1 MAGLTDLLGAALS
14 EENIRQ
20 IASQLGASGSQVQS
34 AIGMALPA
42 LLQGLQR
49 NAADPQGAKSLAN
62 ALQRDHDGSILD
74 DLMGFLSNAQQGPG
88 AGILRH
94 VLGDKR
100 EVVQQGI
107 GKAAGINPSQVGG
120 LLEMLAPLVM
130 GALGKTTRQQGAGVG
145 SLFDLL
151 GQATYQMQQR
161 QPQAFNLV
169 NMLLDQNHDG
179 SVMDD
184 VARMLGNFLKR

>member
-14 EENIRQ
+14 EDTIGQ
-20 IASQLGASGSQVQS
+20 MAKQLGAEDNQVQS
-34 AIGMALPA
+34 AIEMALPA

-49 NAADPQGAKSLAN
+49 NVADPQGAESLAN
-62 ALQRDHDGSILD
+62 ALQRDHDGGILD

-107 GKAAGINPSQVGG
+107 GQATGISPSQIGG
-120 LLEMLAPLVM
+120 LLEMLAPVVM
-130 GALGKTTRQQGAGVG
+130 GVLGKTTRQQGAGG
-145 SLFDLL
+145 LMELL
-151 GQATYQMQQR
+151 GQATGQMQQQ

-169 NMLLDQNHDG
+169 NMLLDQNRDG
-179 SVMDD
+179 NVMDD
-184 VARMLGNFLKR
+184 MVRMLVNFLKR

>member
-49 NAADPQGAKSLAN
+49 NAADPQEAKSLAN

-100 EVVQQGI
+100 EVVQQG
-107 GKAAGINPSQVGG
+107 
-120 LLEMLAPLVM
+120 
-130 GALGKTTRQQGAGVG
+130 G
-145 SLFDLL
+145 S
-151 GQATYQMQQR
+151 A
-161 QPQAFNLV
+161 
-169 NMLLDQNHDG
+169 
-179 SVMDD
+179 S
-184 VARMLGNFLKR
+184 